1 VAQAPKPLFITEQ
14 TLLDLHDELLDRF
27 GGPLGFDFTKVCS
40 IAAYPQQKFAY
51 EVSYRDIQ
59 ALAGALAF
67 AVAKEFHAFTDG
79 NKRTALAAM
88 ALFLLQNDFELT
100 ASNNEA
106 RDVILELAAGAIGEE
121 DIVQWVR
128 DNSQARLP
136 FV

>member
-1 VAQAPKPLFITEQ
+1 MASKPSFITEQ

-27 GGPLGFDFTKVCS
+27 GGPVGFDFGKVCS

-51 EVSYRDIQ
+51 EVSYRDIP

-100 ASNNEA
+100 ASNDEA
-106 RDVILELAAGAIGEE
+106 RDIILELAAGAIGEE
-121 DIVQWVR
+121 AIVRWVR
-128 DNSQARLP
+128 AKSQARPP

>member
-1 VAQAPKPLFITEQ
+1 VAQARKPLFVTEQ

-27 GGPLGFDFTKVCS
+27 GGPLGFDVIKVCS

-51 EVSYRDIQ
+51 DDTYRDIQ

-88 ALFLLQNDFELT
+88 ALFLLQNDFELM
-100 ASNNEA
+100 ASNDEA
-106 RDVILELAAGAIGEE
+106 RDIILELAAGAIGEE
-121 DIVQWVR
+121 DMVQWVR

>member
-1 VAQAPKPLFITEQ
+1 MASKPSFITEQ

-27 GGPLGFDFTKVCS
+27 GGPVGFDFAKVCS

-51 EVSYRDIQ
+51 EVRYRDIQ

-88 ALFLLQNDFELT
+88 ALFLLQNDFELV
-100 ASNNEA
+100 ASNDDA
-106 RDVILELAAGAIGEE
+106 RDIILELAAGTIGEE
-121 DIVQWVR
+121 DIVRWVR
-128 DNSQARLP
+128 DNSKARAP